1 MNNELSQFVEEFRSA
16 IDKAKEHSEFA
27 NDISFYDFPRG
38 CCGDTSELLACH
50 LQRRG
55 YETIYVCGLR
65 GDQSHAWLVL
75 IDNNVSKPEQKFLEV
90 TDDIRDVLNLYSGN
104 KYNEPVDITRYEAEN
119 VENGLIIDITAD
131 QFSEMKNFPVYI
143 GYMDNFHRDFE
154 FDFAHE
160 YNGLGNDRLEMLY
173 RIICNYL

>member
-1 MNNELSQFVEEFRSA
+1 MNNELSQIVEKFRFA

-27 NDISFYDFPRG
+27 DDISFCAFPRG
-38 CCGDTSELLACH
+38 CCGDTSELLACY
-50 LQRRG
+50 LQCHG
-55 YETIYVCGLR
+55 YETIYVCGLY

-75 IDNNVSKPEQKFLEV
+75 MDENVSKPKQKFLEV
-90 TDDIRDVLNLYSGN
+90 TVDIRDVPNLYSGN
-104 KYNEPVDITRYEAEN
+104 KYSEPVDITRYEAEN

-131 QFSEMKNFPVYI
+131 QFSEKKDVPIYI
-143 GYMDNFHRDFE
+143 GYMDSFHRDFQ

-160 YNGLGNDRLEMLY
+160 YYGLENDRLEMLY